1 MPRALA
7 LFALSLFVSLTLTA
21 VTTLLV
27 RPEARRAAF
36 ELRAAGGPPRPHRR
50 CFHETPGGLFGAI
63 LLVGAFAAPVAMAAD
78 EALPHT
84 GRVLMAFG
92 GDVAVP
98 ADEQADVVFVANGDA
113 DIAGT
118 VNTLTVIEGNATLH
132 GATVET
138 IVIVSG
144 TLALEEG
151 TTVIGNVRSIE
162 STVTQAEGVEIAGDI
177 KGVDAE
183 LIALG
188 AFLGPAALLFA
199 LGMFLASLVAGLL
212 LVAMGTRQV
221 RAAERV
227 IAAEPLKVFGPACSA
242 RSCPDPGDRGHRHD
256 RRRSARARDPAR
268 RDAIARVRRIP
279 GWRDLP
285 RRGAAGHPQGTR
297 RCPPVPGRGPGD
309 RPPPGHRSRA
319 VRRRP
324 GNGRRQHPRSRG
336 DPAPGLA
343 HHAWHGHR
351 PDGDAEAA
359 PAPIGA

>member
-1 MPRALA
+1 MKHLA
-7 LFALSLFVSLTLTA
+7 
-21 VTTLLV
+21 
-27 RPEARRAAF
+27 
-36 ELRAAGGPPRPHRR
+36 
-50 CFHETPGGLFGAI
+50 GLFGAI

-151 TTVIGNVRSIE
+151 TTVLGNVRSIE
-162 STVTQAEGVEIAGDI
+162 STVTQAEGVAIAGDI

-212 LVAMGTRQV
+212 LAAIGSRQV
-221 RAAERV
+221 RAAEVV
-227 IAAEPLKVFGPACSA
+227 IAAEPLKVFGAGLLGVIVIPILAIVAMVTIVGAPLGIGILLGFMPLLAFVGFLVAGTFLGEELLGTRKEPAVA
-242 RSCPDPGDRGHRHD
+242 RPYKGAALGIVLLHVIGLVPIVGGLATAVASILGLG
-256 RRRSARARDPAR
+256 
-268 RDAIARVRRIP
+268 AILLL
-279 GWRDLP
+279 GWRIV
-285 RRGAAGHPQGTR
+285 RGTSTAKTATPQAT
-297 RCPPVPGRGPGD
+297 
-309 RPPPGHRSRA
+309 
-319 VRRRP
+319 
-324 GNGRRQHPRSRG
+324 
-336 DPAPGLA
+336 PAPV
-343 HHAWHGHR
+343 
-351 PDGDAEAA
+351 
-359 PAPIGA
+359 GA

>member
-1 MPRALA
+1 
-7 LFALSLFVSLTLTA
+7 
-21 VTTLLV
+21 
-27 RPEARRAAF
+27 
-36 ELRAAGGPPRPHRR
+36 
-50 CFHETPGGLFGAI
+50 
-63 LLVGAFAAPVAMAAD
+63 MAAD

-92 GDVAVP
+92 GDIAVP
-98 ADEQADVVFVANGDA
+98 AGEQADVVFVANGDA

-151 TTVIGNVRSIE
+151 TTVTGNVRSIE

-212 LVAMGTRQV
+212 LAAIGSRQV
-221 RAAERV
+221 RAAEEV
-227 IAAEPLKVFGPACSA
+227 IAGEPLKVFGV
-242 RSCPDPGDRGHRHD
+242 GLLG
-256 RRRSARARDPAR
+256 
-268 RDAIARVRRIP
+268 AIAIP
-279 GWRDLP
+279 VLAIVAMVTIVGAPLGIGILLGFLPLLAFVGFLVAGIFIGEELLGTRKEPAVARPYKGAVLGIVVLQVIGLVPIVGGLATAVASLLGLGAILLLGWRTV
-285 RRGAAGHPQGTR
+285 RGTGTGQTAT
-297 RCPPVPGRGPGD
+297 PI
-309 RPPPGHRSRA
+309 S
-319 VRRRP
+319 
-324 GNGRRQHPRSRG
+324 
-336 DPAPGLA
+336 
-343 HHAWHGHR
+343 
-351 PDGDAEAA
+351 A